1 MIKRDKAITKVLTYS
16 NSIERLYNQR
26 KLISNILSEDGKKV
40 YNSLY
45 RILIK
50 EQIDLLENTLREL
63 QE

>member
-1 MIKRDKAITKVLTYS
+1 MVKRDKLITKVLTCS
-16 NSIERLYNQR
+16 NSIEKLYNQR

>member
-1 MIKRDKAITKVLTYS
+1 MVKRDKLITKVLTCS
-16 NSIERLYNQR
+16 NAIEKLYNQR